1 MNKGREHIFV
11 LESLTQTEVF
21 EFRDWLLAGMVSLGC
36 LPRLGSGRKAD
47 AALPA
52 RADRTGTMA
61 PGSTAMGFAPQAPGS
76 PLGSSVANVQFHTSC
91 ILTLE
96 SLRQKISTPE
106 SPHSELS
113 SQRQHH
119 AQPPKCG
126 ALAETTAPVQ
136 IPRAVFP
143 LFPPFPEIWQLTLV
157 IRHLATL
164 LRTHSEPC
172 VE

>member
-11 LESLTQTEVF
+11 LESLTRTEVF

-36 LPRLGSGRKAD
+36 SPLLGDQQESRRGS
-47 AALPA
+47 PSPCGQ
-52 RADRTGTMA
+52 DRHYG
-61 PGSTAMGFAPQAPGS
+61 PKAMGFAPQAPGS
-76 PLGSSVANVQFHTSC
+76 PLGSSAANVQFQTSC

-96 SLRQKISTPE
+96 SLRQKISTPD

-126 ALAETTAPVQ
+126 ALVETTAPVQ
-136 IPRAVFP
+136 IPRAVLP
-143 LFPPFPEIWQLTLV
+143 LSPPFPEIRQLTLV

-164 LRTHSEPC
+164 LSTHSEPC